1 MFCFVPGCNSGYARN
16 KRTCPLFRPP
26 ADPGLLRQWERN
38 IQRKDRALTRKD
50 VVCALHFEKHLV
62 CDRYYSEHDGNV
74 LLNER
79 KVPRLRK
86 GAVPTIFEGGVVG
99 VAGAGSDA
107 SEGSSK
113 TVAQPPPDAG
123 APLCD
128 ASLTRHAS
136 LETTP
141 CLNAD
146 ARSGDLD
153 QRITVKREEED
164 SSDASLTWNTEPPR
178 TDEKIVDPSV
188 HPDLRVKVENEEY
201 CLGVP
206 SPKEVVHSENQ
217 GRVVPDLRVK
227 VENEEYCLG
236 VPSPKEV
243 VHNEN
248 QGRVVRQ
255 LSEVEPNGAGVGCRV
270 EVKKEEE
277 CTDEQCPLQ
286 VPKIVCVANDFD
298 TPQAPRIVPRALV
311 EHLVHHPEVVKLPPT
326 WNYHKVRAPR
336 GNRVV
341 FCTLAVASD
350 GTTPVVS
357 KFVNVTDS
365 REGEPLE
372 AFVSSRSLDGAL
384 GDVAKP
390 TSVEAV
396 ERMVEAIDRLP
407 ICSGGPPRAK
417 YPDVDPTRARVDAL
431 GVWRHVDCEVYGAA
445 LCRHCARL
453 DCTLRAQV
461 SRQRRRK
468 DSAPLRVCLASLP
481 PVQRSKVELLRKR
494 SRCLYKKLRRL
505 TGGGKE
511 LWDDEDDGE
520 DDENGIEY
528 PEALS

>member
-1 MFCFVPGCNSGYARN
+1 MAGRKRRTTPGTKTCFRGRVQED

-26 ADPGLLRQWERN
+26 ADADLLRQWERN
-38 IQRKDRALTRKD
+38 VQGKDRALTLKD
-50 VVCALHFEKHLV
+50 AVCALHFVEHLV
-62 CDRYYSEHDGNV
+62 CDRYHGEHAGNV

-107 SEGSSK
+107 PEGSSR
-113 TVAQPPPDAG
+113 TVAQPPPGAG

-128 ASLTRHAS
+128 SSPSRDPS

-141 CLNAD
+141 CLDAE
-146 ARSGDLD
+146 ARSGGLD

-164 SSDASLTWNTEPPR
+164 SPDAGLTWNTEPC
-178 TDEKIVDPSV
+178 TGEKIVAPSV
-188 HPDLRVKVENEEY
+188 RPDF
-201 CLGVP
+201 
-206 SPKEVVHSENQ
+206 
-217 GRVVPDLRVK
+217 RVK

-243 VHNEN
+243 VHNED
-248 QGRVVRQ
+248 QGRVVTQ
-255 LSEVEPNGAGVGCRV
+255 LSEVESNGAGVGCRV

-277 CTDEQCPLQ
+277 CTDEQCLLQ
-286 VPKIVCVANDFD
+286 VPRIVCVVNDFD
-298 TPQAPRIVPRALV
+298 TPQAPCIVPRALV
-311 EHLVHHPEVVKLPPT
+311 EHLVHHPEVVKLPLT

-372 AFVSSRSLDGAL
+372 AFVSNRSLDGAL

-390 TSVEAV
+390 ASVEAV

-407 ICSGGPPRAK
+407 MCSGGPPRAK

-453 DCTLRAQV
+453 DSTLRAQV

-468 DSAPLRVCLASLP
+468 KSAPLRVCLASLP
-481 PVQRSKVELLRKR
+481 PVQRSKVELLRRR

-511 LWDDEDDGE
+511 LWDDEDDEE